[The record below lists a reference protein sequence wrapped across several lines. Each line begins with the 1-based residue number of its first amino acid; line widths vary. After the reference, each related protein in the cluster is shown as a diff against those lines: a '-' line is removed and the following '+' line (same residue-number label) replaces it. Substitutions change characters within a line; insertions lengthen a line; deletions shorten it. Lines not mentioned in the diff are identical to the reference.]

1 MKRKMIS
8 KAETD
13 TKRKKG
19 RPPKQEEF
27 KEFDPSSIDQAQ
39 LSKVI
44 KEILSYIAFAYKYAF
59 PFQLEKEREM
69 GILGQ
74 VRF

>member
-8 KAETD
+8 KTETD

-44 KEILSYIAFAYKYAF
+44 KEILSYIAFAYKYVF

-69 GILGQ
+69 GFLGQ
-74 VRF
+74 VRL